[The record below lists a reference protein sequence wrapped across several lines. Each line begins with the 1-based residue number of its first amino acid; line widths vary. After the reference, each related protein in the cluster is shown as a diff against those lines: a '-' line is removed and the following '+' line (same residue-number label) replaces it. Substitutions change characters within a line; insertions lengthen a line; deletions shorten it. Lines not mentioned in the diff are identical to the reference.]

1 MAKNEINHENKKVT
15 GIRKSIKKLGSQ
27 ISNDINPLIVK
38 PHDRNIK
45 ILCIGIGMIFLY
57 SLYTDFNLLV
67 FMLSDKQAVW
77 TFYIILYF
85 LPLIYLPITI
95 YFFFK
100 KSKAG
105 WILLSV
111 WLTYTILTIIHS
123 FIVETYYIEYS
134 NDGILSLI
142 DDLYPRKGLPI
153 YLVSILLYGL
163 VTYYINTK
171 PVKSIFNI
179 SKNRQI
185 LSVIYTIIATLI
197 IWKYL
202 I

>member
-185 LSVIYTIIATLI
+185 LSVIYTIITTLI